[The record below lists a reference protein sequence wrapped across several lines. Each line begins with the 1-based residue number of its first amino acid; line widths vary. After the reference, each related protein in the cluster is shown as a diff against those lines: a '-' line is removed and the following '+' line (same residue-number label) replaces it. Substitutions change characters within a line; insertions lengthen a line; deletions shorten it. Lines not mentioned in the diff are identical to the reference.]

1 MIFDNLR
8 DRVTVT
14 IDTKSRKASVC
25 EVPSSQRSASST
37 ERPKRRRKATP
48 KKATTKRRYAVRPTP
63 QTERRKVEAPK
74 RAERRSVTKRVATP
88 SPRTYSPTV
97 GGLFYATGRDG
108 ATSGYPRLS
117 GLAERQKGGAQ
128 SWYSKEELPWTGRRK
143 ELSAEAKRLGLFTK
157 NHNAEGLHSFI
168 QIVKKHPSKWTNSEL
183 RWIADIDNQGV
194 YYLVDGKRLSN
205 PEQVLKNGFDRAEPI
220 KPLPYQIST
229 LTVPAVSPM
238 QSGPWNR
245 RHGTV
250 DQKIGPGYVYFF
262 VGNVKFSRG
271 SERGMKHDR
280 EYIAAGQ
287 KPLFY
292 IDLEE
297 EKTMFELND
306 LGAGIIGAKTLED
319 FGSSMKD
326 SVASK
331 GGHTYFYWIDMDERG
346 EFSAHVDNPH
356 GKTVFEI
363 PDAEAMEDL
372 IQDGFMRHTSDI
384 DDLAEYLKDRGIMG
398 KNDTLVESNW
408 YMNEEDEEEDDEDG
422 ETLDDSLASTLADYT
437 VDDVRAV
444 QDLNNKLRELDS
456 SFQHVAFRVYTTG
469 SKKSKYV
476 LRRYELDLTSAQPVN
491 HNRKEA
497 LRWKRSLQHKEVF
510 YRTFLG
516 AQMKEVGLFKPTSMS
531 PKIADKYL
539 RKHFGISWNDLLEEK
554 TSTLKAKIAEY
565 VARFRRDNEAK
576 MEAMSRKQAER
587 EERISTTKAARETA
601 KAEREERIAKRRIE
615 AEQRKEAR
623 RKPTPTAAPVMPSA
637 MPEEVAAPAPR
648 KTRKPRLPKAA
659 ATATTKPAPM
669 PSAMP
674 AQAAAVPSDGDLD
687 KVEKDMAELKAL
699 LQQMITQK

>member
-117 GLAERQKGGAQ
+117 GLSDRAGKGG
-128 SWYSKEELPWTGRRK
+128 G
-143 ELSAEAKRLGLFTK
+143 
-157 NHNAEGLHSFI
+157 
-168 QIVKKHPSKWTNSEL
+168 KKSGS
-183 RWIADIDNQGV
+183 GV
-194 YYLVDGKRLSN
+194 MYLVRKKRQNGQWYNGQQINDPSAKTYKSIEQTKYTALTWALGEWATGTGATIREAVQRARYNAHTLHVIGHWPDGEYYNFRSPYNKWIMRGWGGSSEEKLLN
-205 PEQVLKNGFDRAEPI
+205 QLIQEKTVYLPNLKPDGAYISLAEPI
-220 KPLPYQIST
+220 LKANSMGEYQNEIVQIKCASYREAQEAIDS
-229 LTVPAVSPM
+229 L
-238 QSGPWNR
+238 
-245 RHGTV
+245 
-250 DQKIGPGYVYFF
+250 
-262 VGNVKFSRG
+262 VK
-271 SERGMKHDR
+271 
-280 EYIAAGQ
+280 
-287 KPLFY
+287 
-292 IDLEE
+292 
-297 EKTMFELND
+297 D
-306 LGAGIIGAKTLED
+306 LGYNREDLKIVTASVEAKHGLAD
-319 FGSSMKD
+319 R
-326 SVASK
+326 ASK

-659 ATATTKPAPM
+659 ATATTKLAPM